1 MSKIKHIL
9 RSFILHLIQRIEAYE
24 NMGVDMTEKLIE
36 SYDIEKFE
44 IQTDKGFKPISFIHK
59 TKPFSVFRV
68 ELQNG
73 YFIDAADNHIVFDSM
88 MSQVF
93 VKNLRSGDF
102 IQTDVGLQRVISI
115 TEYSPSVCMYDVTV
129 DSDDHRFYGNG
140 VLSHNTTTIA
150 AYFAWYLCFHTDR
163 NLAILANKQATTFE
177 IVNKVTD
184 VFKGLPFFLKP
195 GILSIGAG
203 GMRLDN
209 GCMLTSQATTKTAAI
224 GFAIHVLY
232 IDEFAHIQQN
242 IARDFWRSVYPTLSS
257 SQVSQCI
264 ISSTPYGQDNLF
276 FELWDGAVTGKNDF
290 TWKRVDYWEV
300 PGHDEEWAKKMKRN
314 FGEDEFAQEFELKF
328 DIKANNLLD
337 GSNLSWM
344 KRLSK
349 MFSYRNVNLDHTSL
363 DSELYENLQWR
374 NDFNPNGSVDKK
386 NERYVL
392 TVDIAEG
399 KDIDEKKDSDYNIA
413 SVHKVKLK
421 SLAKLRKLRKDEH
434 RIENLFRLEQVGLY
448 RDNVKDVEAL
458 AKVSK
463 AIVFDQLGPDVCK
476 MVVEMNFNGKAFMM
490 EFSNHDEY
498 SDELVMHTYHTAPV
512 PGEKLPRKKAG
523 FKVGSDKDH
532 FVKLGKRLIDRK
544 TILVTEE
551 ETYYEFNAF
560 GKSKDG
566 KYKGIARH
574 DDIAMSVLNLSRLY
588 QESEYSDWLYD
599 FLESMSDCP
608 EKRLAMEILKE
619 PYDEEDLSDD
629 LFKAMYEDD
638 VENNIREIFNKSSE
652 QYLRYKPGRSF

>member
-1 MSKIKHIL
+1 
-9 RSFILHLIQRIEAYE
+9 
-24 NMGVDMTEKLIE
+24 MGVDMTEKLIE

-257 SQVSQCI
+257 SKFHNVSYHQHLMVRI
-264 ISSTPYGQDNLF
+264 TYSLNYG
-276 FELWDGAVTGKNDF
+276 
-290 TWKRVDYWEV
+290 
-300 PGHDEEWAKKMKRN
+300 M
-314 FGEDEFAQEFELKF
+314 
-328 DIKANNLLD
+328 
-337 GSNLSWM
+337 
-344 KRLSK
+344 
-349 MFSYRNVNLDHTSL
+349 
-363 DSELYENLQWR
+363 
-374 NDFNPNGSVDKK
+374 
-386 NERYVL
+386 VL
-392 TVDIAEG
+392 
-399 KDIDEKKDSDYNIA
+399 
-413 SVHKVKLK
+413 
-421 SLAKLRKLRKDEH
+421 
-434 RIENLFRLEQVGLY
+434 
-448 RDNVKDVEAL
+448 
-458 AKVSK
+458 
-463 AIVFDQLGPDVCK
+463 
-476 MVVEMNFNGKAFMM
+476 
-490 EFSNHDEY
+490 
-498 SDELVMHTYHTAPV
+498 
-512 PGEKLPRKKAG
+512 
-523 FKVGSDKDH
+523 
-532 FVKLGKRLIDRK
+532 
-544 TILVTEE
+544 
-551 ETYYEFNAF
+551 
-560 GKSKDG
+560 
-566 KYKGIARH
+566 
-574 DDIAMSVLNLSRLY
+574 
-588 QESEYSDWLYD
+588 
-599 FLESMSDCP
+599 
-608 EKRLAMEILKE
+608 
-619 PYDEEDLSDD
+619 
-629 LFKAMYEDD
+629 
-638 VENNIREIFNKSSE
+638 
-652 QYLRYKPGRSF
+652 